1 MHKTSK
7 FIGMSLQPHSSD
19 LLFSL
24 PSFEAATLDMDVLL
38 VLFVAAEARPP
49 LVPPFLPP
57 FFPAIDFL
65 AFVLAGVFDLPL
77 GMNEPIQYD
86 S

>member
-1 MHKTSK
+1 M
-7 FIGMSLQPHSSD
+7 GMSLQAPSSYP
-19 LLFSL
+19 LFYL
-24 PSFEAATLDMDVLL
+24 PSSKTTTLDVAVIL
-38 VLFVAAEARPP
+38 VLFVAAEACSP

-57 FFPAIDFL
+57 FLQAADFL
-65 AFVLAGVFDLPL
+65 TIVLAGLFDLPL